1 MIIDS
6 PVFTRE
12 KSHLTERAVTYI
24 LVGMS
29 TRAPRNPKRHAGRTR
44 NTLIHAAFEEIWQ
57 LGFQAASLD
66 AILERARVTKGALYH
81 HFPNKQALGYAV
93 VDEYIRYLIHHDF
106 LRPLHLEEEE
116 EAAGRAADPLGV
128 FLEIVRVR
136 KRAATRRD
144 ALAPDQ
150 ASGPS
155 PLSAHMLRLGCPL
168 NNLAQEMSPIDEGFR
183 RQLAELFQMWRDG
196 LARALRRGQRAGT
209 VRRDLDPDRV
219 AAFLVAALEGIIGTA
234 KAAQSGKLLAAGLDS
249 LSGYVESLR
258 PRG

>member
-1 MIIDS
+1 
-6 PVFTRE
+6 
-12 KSHLTERAVTYI
+12 
-24 LVGMS
+24 MS
-29 TRAPRNPKRHAGRTR
+29 KLAPRNPKRHADQTR
-44 NTLIHAAFEEIWQ
+44 NALIHAAFQEIWQ

-66 AILERARVTKGALYH
+66 AILERAGVTKGALYH

-106 LRPLHLEEEE
+106 LRPLHLKEELEEEGE
-116 EAAGRAADPLGV
+116 EKAADGAAADPLSV
-128 FLEIVRVR
+128 FLEILRVR

-155 PLSAHMLRLGCPL
+155 LLSAHMLRLGCPL
-168 NNLAQEMSPIDEGFR
+168 HNLAQEMSPIDQGFR
-183 RQLAELFQMWRDG
+183 QQLAELFRMWRDG
-196 LARALRRGQRAGT
+196 LAMALRRGQRAGT

-219 AAFLVAALEGIIGTA
+219 AAFLVSALEGTIGTA
-234 KAAQSGKLLAAGLDS
+234 KAAQSGRLLAAGLDS

-258 PRG
+258 PGARG

>member
-1 MIIDS
+1 M
-6 PVFTRE
+6 TG
-12 KSHLTERAVTYI
+12 RAFTYI

-29 TRAPRNPKRHAGRTR
+29 PLAPHTPKRHASRTR
-44 NTLIHAAFEEIWQ
+44 NALIHAAFQEIWQ

-66 AILERARVTKGALYH
+66 AILERAQVTKGALYH

-93 VDEYIRYLIHHDF
+93 VDEYIRYLIHDDF

-116 EAAGRAADPLGV
+116 LEEEGEEGAAGRAADPLGV

-155 PLSAHMLRLGCPL
+155 LLSAHMLRLGCPL

-183 RQLAELFQMWRDG
+183 QQLAELFRMWRDG

-258 PRG
+258 SRG